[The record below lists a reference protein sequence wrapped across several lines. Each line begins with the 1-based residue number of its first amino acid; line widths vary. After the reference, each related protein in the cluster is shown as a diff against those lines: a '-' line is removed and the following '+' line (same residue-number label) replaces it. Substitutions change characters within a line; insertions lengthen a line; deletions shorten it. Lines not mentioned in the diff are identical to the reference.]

1 MKDFYGRKCSK
12 TLKKEDIDL
21 LYKGYFFSDNSSLKK
36 KINNFC
42 NHFSKLNLEIGFGT
56 GDCLIDQAQKFP
68 EEGFIGC
75 DPFMNGNLIIAKKIK
90 DFSIKNIFIT
100 NVTFL
105 GFLNSIKNIYF
116 SKLFILFP
124 DPWPKKRHKK
134 RRLINKEF
142 TDHIAQILVNN
153 GKVIIIT
160 DHRDYQKNILISFE
174 SNARFTLVKSLKQK
188 KLLFDNIFETKYY
201 KKAISKNTYIHHS
214 LYRLVEKNS

>member
-12 TLKKEDIDL
+12 TLKKEDIDI
-21 LYKGYFFSDNSSLKK
+21 LYEGYFFSDNSSLKK

-42 NHFSKLNLEIGFGT
+42 NQFSKLNLEIGFGT
-56 GDCLIDQAQKFP
+56 GDCLIDQAQKSP

-75 DPFMNGNLIIAKKIK
+75 DPFMSGNLNIAKKMK
-90 DFSIKNIFIT
+90 DLSIKNIFIT

-105 GFLNSIKNIYF
+105 SFLNSVKNIYF

-134 RRLINKEF
+134 RRLINEEF
-142 TDHIAQILVNN
+142 TDYISQILVKN

-160 DHRDYQKNILISFE
+160 DHIDYQKNILISFE
-174 SNARFTLVKSLKQK
+174 SNPRFKLVKSLKQK
-188 KLLFDNIFETKYY
+188 KLFFENIFETKYY
-201 KKAISKNTYIHHS
+201 KKAISKNTIIHHS